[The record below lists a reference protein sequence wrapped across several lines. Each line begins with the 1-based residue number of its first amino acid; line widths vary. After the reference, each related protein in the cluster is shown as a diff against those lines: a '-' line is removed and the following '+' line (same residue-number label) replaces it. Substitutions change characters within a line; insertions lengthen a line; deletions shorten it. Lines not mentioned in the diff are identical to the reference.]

1 MSVSVSKANWTMHRP
16 KGVESSKFLLMS
28 LCSILTI
35 TLSMRETEINERLQD
50 TYHKLLQAGADRR
63 ENERETRLK
72 ETLASLK
79 RIFPGV
85 HGRVVDLCRPVATKY
100 DTAVMTVLGKNIDAV
115 VVEHEKV
122 AIDCIE
128 VIFFTAHTNFWELLT
143 LRLVH
148 AESTNRTSYFHP
160 S

>member
-1 MSVSVSKANWTMHRP
+1 MP
-16 KGVESSKFLLMS
+16 

-35 TLSMRETEINERLQD
+35 GLSMRETEINERLQD

-85 HGRVVDLCRPVATKY
+85 HGRIVHLCRPVATKY

-128 VIFFTAHTNFWELLT
+128 VIFFTAHTNFRELLT

-148 AESTNRTSYFHP
+148 AESTSRTSYFHP

>member
-1 MSVSVSKANWTMHRP
+1 
-16 KGVESSKFLLMS
+16 
-28 LCSILTI
+28 
-35 TLSMRETEINERLQD
+35 MRETEINERLQD

-85 HGRVVDLCRPVATKY
+85 HGRIVDLCRPVATKY

-128 VIFFTAHTNFWELLT
+128 VIFLLPT
-143 LRLVH
+143 QIFV
-148 AESTNRTSYFHP
+148 SYLH
-160 S
+160 

>member
-1 MSVSVSKANWTMHRP
+1 MMSESESKASWTMHRP
-16 KGVESSKFLLMS
+16 KGAGSSKFSLLMTCRS
-28 LCSILTI
+28 VLTI
-35 TLSMRETEINERLQD
+35 SLSMRETEINERLQD

-63 ENERETRLK
+63 ENEREAKLK

-100 DTAVMTVLGKNIDAV
+100 DTAVMTVLGRNIDAV

-128 VIFFTAHTNFWELLT
+128 VSFCCSPRFIMSCLQ
-143 LRLVH
+143 
-148 AESTNRTSYFHP
+148 
-160 S
+160 